1 MSIHR
6 HRPGRAPFLVPLCLA
21 ALLCPQAAHGQAD
34 SPPRIDHV
42 RVGLPTGQGGQEA
55 NYSRNGAWAP
65 VYVKLKAGKDGNPQ
79 GSYQL
84 VVETTDG
91 EDLPYRY
98 TSPVP
103 ALPAND
109 DHTALT
115 YIRPGTDGSEFTVT
129 LQAHDGRDV
138 QTNPRFVRTSRQII
152 GPRDQLFLSLGSRLT
167 GLRRALQPPQPGQP
181 EAADNDLED
190 RGERHTAYFDDVA
203 QMPDRWFGY
212 DAVDVVV
219 FTTGRKELLDQL
231 LTETG
236 TARLS
241 ALAEWVRRGGK
252 LIVPVG
258 SNHQEVARLFERVPL
273 LDCKVAGSNTIPEVF
288 AANVWA
294 GRPQIVPPRKV
305 EVALLEPGPGVLTLL
320 NEEGEGPGRPG
331 RRPLIV
337 QGSFGLGMVSYVA
350 FDLDTPPMT
359 TWEGQT
365 AFWQRCLDELAPRL
379 SDGRAPP
386 NPGMPNQFPSG
397 LSRDRPELAT
407 ELQRALDDFGTDIPT
422 IPFYWVAL
430 FILFYI
436 LLVGPIDYFLLKKVF
451 KRLELTW
458 VTFPAAVILISV
470 AAYFIAYSVK
480 GDDRRVNKV
489 DLVEIDLNGPGQ
501 VYGSSWWTLFSPRIQ
516 NYTLGVEPA
525 PEWAAPPAGRPVPG
539 STVVEVMDRPDEG
552 GRKGSQGLFRRPYD
566 YAEDAAG
573 LEHVPIPVWA
583 TRSFTALWRA
593 PLPGGKSPIEVTTVR
608 PRGREDDKGEV
619 TARVTNHLPVALQGV
634 TLFYRNHWYD
644 AGGLEPGESATIPL
658 GGEGKSRRLNEW
670 FTDPILRPTPQ
681 PGQTLPSRVAYSQLP
696 NALIKPLLFFEES
709 RSQLLDSGM
718 RSYDQS
724 WRLRQRVKVP
734 PREEVILVARTPYQ
748 TGKAED
754 VARAA
759 AAPSRLWLDEL
770 PGPGRQRPD
779 LRGYL
784 TQETFI
790 RVYVPVGNTQ

>member
-1 MSIHR
+1 MTTDR
-6 HRPGRAPFLVPLCLA
+6 HRPRRARFLVPVFLV
-21 ALLCPQAAHGQAD
+21 ALLAPAPARGQAD
-34 SPPRIDHV
+34 SPPTIEQV

-55 NYSRNGAWAP
+55 TYSRNAAWAP

-79 GSYQL
+79 GRYQL

-98 TSPVP
+98 TSAVP

-109 DHTALT
+109 EHTVIT
-115 YIRPGTDGSEFTVT
+115 YTRPGTDGSEFTVS
-129 LQAHDGRDV
+129 LQTSDSRV
-138 QTNPRFVRTSRQII
+138 LQTNPRFVRTGRQMI
-152 GPRDQLFLSLGSRLT
+152 GPRDQLILSLGSRLS
-167 GLRRALQPPQPGQP
+167 GLRRALQPAQPDQP
-181 EAADNDLED
+181 EPADNDLED
-190 RGERHTAYFDDVA
+190 RGQRHTAFFDDVA

-236 TARLS
+236 TARFN

-252 LIVPVG
+252 LIVSVG
-258 SNHQEVARLFERVPL
+258 SNHQQVARLFERVPL
-273 LDCKVAGSNTIPEVF
+273 LDCKVVGSNTVAELFP
-288 AANVWA
+288 ARTWA
-294 GRPQIVPPRKV
+294 GNRLRAETAAPRKV
-305 EVALLEPGPGVLTLL
+305 EVALLEPGAGTLVLLA
-320 NEEGEGPGRPG
+320 GEGGAG
-331 RRPLIV
+331 GKKRPLII
-337 QGSFGLGMVSYVA
+337 QGAFGLGMVSYVA

-365 AFWQRCLDELAPRL
+365 AFWQRCLDELAPPLPESNAR
-379 SDGRAPP
+379 P
-386 NPGMPNQFPSG
+386 NPGMPNQPQFG
-397 LSRDRPELAT
+397 LFGDRPELAT

-470 AAYFIAYSVK
+470 AAYLIAYSVK

-489 DLVEIDLNGPGQ
+489 DLVEIDLNEPRQ
-501 VYGSSWWTLFSPRIQ
+501 VYGTSWWTLFSPRIQ

-525 PEWAAPPAGRPVPG
+525 PEWAGPPAGNPVPG

-566 YAEDAAG
+566 YAEDASG
-573 LEHVPIPVWA
+573 LENVPIPVWA
-583 TRSFTALWRA
+583 TRSFTASWRA
-593 PLPGGKSPIEVTTVR
+593 PLPGGKSPVEVTVIR
-608 PRGREDDKGEV
+608 PRGKEERGDLTV
-619 TARVTNHLPVALQGV
+619 RVVNHLPVALQGL
-634 TLFYRNHWYD
+634 TLFYRNRWYD
-644 AGGLEPGESATIPL
+644 GRSLEPEEPATILL
-658 GGEGKSRRLNEW
+658 GDEGKPKRLNDW
-670 FTDPILRPTPQ
+670 FADRGLQPAPL
-681 PGQTLPSRVAYSQLP
+681 PGQSLPSRVTESKLP
-696 NALIKPLLFFEES
+696 NYLLKPILFY
-709 RSQLLDSGM
+709 RDSGSPWLNSGL
-718 RSYDQS
+718 RTFDQS
-724 WRLRQRVKVP
+724 WRMRERVENV
-734 PREEVILVARTPYQ
+734 PREEIILVARTPYQ
-748 TGKAED
+748 TGKADEVD
-754 VARAA
+754 RAS
-759 AAPSRLWLDEL
+759 AAPTRLWLDEV

-784 TQETFI
+784 TQETFLRI
-790 RVYVPVGNTQ
+790 YVPVR